1 MRAIYTNKYY
11 ETTIITLLVLDLVL
25 YIYLLKYENEQY
37 AYVQYILV
45 YKNKSTHFRR
55 REKYLSY
62 FYILRVL
69 QSI

>member
-11 ETTIITLLVLDLVL
+11 ETTIITLLVLDLVMYM
-25 YIYLLKYENEQY
+25 YIYLLKYENDQY

-55 REKYLSY
+55 REKY
-62 FYILRVL
+62 ICPI
-69 QSI
+69 SIHF

>member
-1 MRAIYTNKYY
+1 MY
-11 ETTIITLLVLDLVL
+11 V

-55 REKYLSY
+55 RENIAVLFLYTSSSPVNLIEIDTAQKY
-62 FYILRVL
+62 FWNI
-69 QSI
+69 